1 MDMLAYFLGRLA
13 GGGGAGSGR
22 SPIEYTKVE
31 YGENDT
37 IKLYDEDN
45 NEHVLQCA
53 YDDNGKLISITFEDG
68 ETISMNYTDDV
79 INSVGNIEIDVAN
92 APAVNVGGEQTIVV
106 DVSNSTIGD
115 DGILDFGGMVE

>member
-13 GGGGAGSGR
+13 GGGGAGGGR
-22 SPIEYTKVE
+22 APIEYTKVE

-53 YDDNGKLISITFEDG
+53 YDDNGKLISVTFEDG

-79 INSVGNIEIDVAN
+79 INSVGNIEIDVVN
-92 APAVNVGGEQTIVV
+92 APVVSVGGEQTITI
-106 DVSNSTIGD
+106 DASNSEID
-115 DGILDFGGMVE
+115 SDGYLVLGVSE